1 MNGAG
6 PEYGSGK
13 TVCILR
19 SERSILSESIYWCW
33 FSTQHILR
41 CGSEGNTVTCSHDC
55 IYVYLG
61 SLDTDPI
68 FWEHA
73 RKERFFSFKSAL
85 HRFTQ
90 WNYTVPSPLYVL
102 LCFLWGRGI

>member
-1 MNGAG
+1 M
-6 PEYGSGK
+6 
-13 TVCILR
+13 
-19 SERSILSESIYWCW
+19 
-33 FSTQHILR
+33 QHILR

-68 FWEHA
+68 FWEYA

-85 HRFTQ
+85 GIIQSPVCCMYRFVSCGEER
-90 WNYTVPSPLYVL
+90 YKKD
-102 LCFLWGRGI
+102 R